1 MTFEEIAKEYFKS
14 WGLSVRK
21 RTSLSHKKSFLYQC
35 GKLLDLDIVDI
46 SKEIIESH
54 LAEMLS
60 RLSQTTVAHWNTRCK
75 NILEYAYKNKYIDSD
90 FYKDIVHIKVKDSLA
105 ISVITENQFKQLI
118 KIAKGQTRHTDLDE
132 KILFLELLFKT
143 GLRHSEAK
151 ALQVYKINFDS
162 NEIRVN
168 QSLYCDIKGKW
179 ELAPTKTPCS
189 NRTIKINKN
198 LAQKLKDFIELKHK
212 NRDDFL
218 FSYEDGSPR
227 TTIFAKELLK
237 KSASILGVKISTHGL
252 RHSHATM
259 LIRNLVPVQLVQKRM
274 GHADPTTTIKTY
286 THLISEDEKIIVDL
300 LEKI

>member
-1 MTFEEIAKEYFKS
+1 MTFREVMEEYFKS
-14 WGLSVRK
+14 WRLSVRES
-21 RTSLSHKKSFLYQC
+21 TSISHKKSFAYQC
-35 GKLLDLDIVDI
+35 GDLLDLDIIDI
-46 SKEIIESH
+46 NKETIENH

-60 RLSQTTVAHWNTRCK
+60 RLAQSTVGHWNARCK
-75 NILEYAYKNKYIDSD
+75 NILEYAYNNKYIEDN
-90 FYKDIVHIKVKDSLA
+90 FYKNIVHIKIKNTFA

-118 KIAKGQTRHTDLDE
+118 KIAKVQSRHTDLEE

-162 NEIRVN
+162 NEIRIN

-189 NRTIKINKN
+189 NRTIKIDKN
-198 LAQKLKDFIELKHK
+198 LALKLKDFIELKNK

-218 FSYEDGSPR
+218 FAYADGSPR
-227 TTIFAKELLK
+227 TTVFAKDLLK
-237 KSASILGVKISTHGL
+237 KSANLLGVKISAHGL

-259 LIRNLVPVQLVQKRM
+259 LIRNLVPIQLVQKRL
-274 GHADPTTTIKTY
+274 GHADPALTIATY

>member
-1 MTFEEIAKEYFKS
+1 MTFKEVTEEYFKS
-14 WGLSVRK
+14 WGLSVRES
-21 RTSLSHKKSFLYQC
+21 TSISHKKSFLYQC
-35 GKLLDLDIVDI
+35 KELLNLNVKDIK
-46 SKEIIESH
+46 KEIIENH
-54 LAEMLS
+54 LRKMLQ
-60 RLSQTTVAHWNTRCK
+60 RLAQSTVAHWNARCRC
-75 NILEYAYKNKYIDSD
+75 ILEYAYKNKYIDSD
-90 FYKDIVHIKVKDSLA
+90 FYKEVIHIKVKNTYA
-105 ISVITENQFKQLI
+105 ISVITETQFKQLI
-118 KIAKGQTRHTDLDE
+118 KIAKVQTRHTDLDE

-151 ALQVYKINFDS
+151 ALQVYKINFDN
-162 NEIRVN
+162 NEIRIN

-189 NRTIKINKN
+189 NRTIKIDKN

-218 FSYEDGSPR
+218 FAYEDGSPR
-227 TTIFAKELLK
+227 TTVFAKELLR
-237 KSASILGVKISTHGL
+237 KSANLLGVKVSAHGL

-259 LIRNLVPVQLVQKRM
+259 LIRNLIPIQLVQKRL

-286 THLISEDEKIIVDL
+286 THLVSEDEKIIVDL

>member
-1 MTFEEIAKEYFKS
+1 MTFKEVTEEYFKS
-14 WGLSVRK
+14 WGLSVRES
-21 RTSLSHKKSFLYQC
+21 TSISHKKSFLYQC
-35 GKLLDLDIVDI
+35 KELLNLNVKDIK
-46 SKEIIESH
+46 KEIIENH
-54 LAEMLS
+54 LGKMLQ
-60 RLSQTTVAHWNTRCK
+60 RLAQSTVAHWNARCRC
-75 NILEYAYKNKYIDSD
+75 ILEYAYKNKYIDSD
-90 FYKDIVHIKVKDSLA
+90 FYKEVIHIKVKNTYA
-105 ISVITENQFKQLI
+105 ISVITETQFKQLI
-118 KIAKGQTRHTDLDE
+118 KIAKVQTRHTDLDE

-151 ALQVYKINFDS
+151 ALQVYKINLDS
-162 NEIRVN
+162 NEIRIN

-189 NRTIKINKN
+189 NRTIKIDKN

-227 TTIFAKELLK
+227 TTVFAKDLLK
-237 KSASILGVKISTHGL
+237 KSANLLGVKVSAHGL

-259 LIRNLVPVQLVQKRM
+259 LIRNLVPIQLVQKRL

-286 THLISEDEKIIVDL
+286 THLVSEDEKIIVDL

>member
-1 MTFEEIAKEYFKS
+1 MTFKEISVEYFKS

-21 RTSLSHKKSFLYQC
+21 RTKQAHKKSFLYQSEE
-35 GKLLDLDIVDI
+35 LLDLDIKEI
-46 SKEIIESH
+46 NKEIIENH
-54 LAEMLS
+54 LAKMLS
-60 RLSQTTVAHWNTRCK
+60 RLSQSTAAHWNAKCK
-75 NILEYAYKNKYIDSD
+75 NILEYAFKNNYIDSD
-90 FYKDIVHIKVKDSLA
+90 FYKNIIHIKVKQTYS
-105 ISVITENQFKQLI
+105 INIITENQFKMLLT
-118 KIAKGQTRHTDLDE
+118 IAKTQTRHKDLDE

-151 ALQVYKINFDS
+151 ALQIYKINFDI

-168 QSLYCDIKGKW
+168 NSLYSDVKGKW

-189 NRTIKINKN
+189 NRIIKIDKN
-198 LAQKLKDFIELKHK
+198 LAQKLKDFIELKSK

-218 FSYEDGSPR
+218 FAYADGSPR
-227 TTIFAKELLK
+227 TTVFAKDLLK
-237 KSASILGVKISTHGL
+237 KSANLLGVKISAHGL

-286 THLISEDEKIIVDL
+286 THLVSEDEKIIVDL

>member
-1 MTFEEIAKEYFKS
+1 MTFKEVTEEYFKS
-14 WGLSVRK
+14 WGLSVRES
-21 RTSLSHKKSFLYQC
+21 TSISHKKSFLYQC
-35 GKLLDLDIVDI
+35 KELLNLNVKDIK
-46 SKEIIESH
+46 KEIIENH
-54 LAEMLS
+54 LRKMLQ
-60 RLSQTTVAHWNTRCK
+60 RLAQSTVAHWNARCRC
-75 NILEYAYKNKYIDSD
+75 ILEYAYKNKYIDSD
-90 FYKDIVHIKVKDSLA
+90 FYKEVIHIKVKNTYA
-105 ISVITENQFKQLI
+105 ISVITETQFKQLI
-118 KIAKGQTRHTDLDE
+118 KIAKVQTRHTDLDE

-151 ALQVYKINFDS
+151 ALQVYKINFDN
-162 NEIRVN
+162 NEIRIN

-189 NRTIKINKN
+189 NRTIKIDKN

-218 FSYEDGSPR
+218 FAYEDGSPR
-227 TTIFAKELLK
+227 TTVFAKELLR
-237 KSASILGVKISTHGL
+237 KSANFLGVKISAHGL

-259 LIRNLVPVQLVQKRM
+259 LIRNLIPIQLVQKRL

-286 THLISEDEKIIVDL
+286 THLVSEDEKIIVDL

>member
-1 MTFEEIAKEYFKS
+1 MTFKEVMEEYFKS
-14 WGLSVRK
+14 WGLSVRLS
-21 RTSLSHKKSFLYQC
+21 TSISHKKSFAYQC
-35 GKLLDLDIVDI
+35 GNLLDLDIIDI
-46 SKEIIESH
+46 SKETIENH

-60 RLSQTTVAHWNTRCK
+60 RLAQSTVAHWNARCRCV
-75 NILEYAYKNKYIDSD
+75 LEYAYKNNYINSE
-90 FYKDIVHIKVKDSLA
+90 FYKEIIHIKVKNTYA
-105 ISVITENQFKQLI
+105 ISVITEKQFKQLI
-118 KIAKGQTRHTDLDE
+118 NIAKAQSRHTDLEE

-151 ALQVYKINFDS
+151 ALQVYKINLDN
-162 NEIRVN
+162 NEIRIN

-179 ELAPTKTPCS
+179 ELASTKTPCS
-189 NRTIKINKN
+189 NRTIKIDKN
-198 LAQKLKDFIELKHK
+198 LALKLKDFIEIKHK

-227 TTIFAKELLK
+227 TTVFAKDLLK
-237 KSASILGVKISTHGL
+237 KSANLLGVKVSAHGL

-259 LIRNLVPVQLVQKRM
+259 LIRNLVPIQLVQKRL
-274 GHADPTTTIKTY
+274 GHADPALTIATY

>member
-1 MTFEEIAKEYFKS
+1 MTFKEVTEEYFKS

-21 RTSLSHKKSFLYQC
+21 STSISHKKTFLYQC
-35 GKLLDLDIVDI
+35 KELLNLNVKEIN
-46 SKEIIESH
+46 KEIIENH
-54 LAEMLS
+54 LAKMLS
-60 RLSQTTVAHWNTRCK
+60 RLSQSTAAHWNAKCK
-75 NILEYAYKNKYIDSD
+75 NILEYAFKNNYIDSD
-90 FYKDIVHIKVKDSLA
+90 FYKNIIHIKVKNTYA
-105 ISVITENQFKQLI
+105 INVITENQFKMLLT
-118 KIAKGQTRHTDLDE
+118 IAKIQTRHKALDE

-143 GLRHSEAK
+143 GIRHSEAK
-151 ALQVYKINFDS
+151 ALQVYKINFDN
-162 NEIRVN
+162 NEIRIN

-189 NRTIKINKN
+189 NRTIKIDKN

-227 TTIFAKELLK
+227 TTVFAKDLLK
-237 KSASILGVKISTHGL
+237 KSANLLGVKISAHGL

-259 LIRNLVPVQLVQKRM
+259 LIRNLVPIQLVQKRL
-274 GHADPTTTIKTY
+274 GHADPALTIATY

>member
-1 MTFEEIAKEYFKS
+1 MTFKEVTEEYFKS
-14 WGLSVRK
+14 WGLSVRES
-21 RTSLSHKKSFLYQC
+21 TSISHKKSFAYQC
-35 GKLLDLDIVDI
+35 GELLDLDIIDI
-46 SKEIIESH
+46 NKETIENH

-60 RLSQTTVAHWNTRCK
+60 RLSQSTVAHWNARCK

-90 FYKDIVHIKVKDSLA
+90 FYKDIVYIKVKNTFA

-118 KIAKGQTRHTDLDE
+118 KIAKVQTRHTDLDE

-151 ALQVYKINFDS
+151 AL
-162 NEIRVN
+162 
-168 QSLYCDIKGKW
+168 
-179 ELAPTKTPCS
+179 PTKTPCS
-189 NRTIKINKN
+189 NRTIKIDKN
-198 LAQKLKDFIELKHK
+198 LAQKLKDFIELKRK

-218 FSYEDGSPR
+218 FSYDDGNPR
-227 TTIFAKELLK
+227 TTIFAKELLR
-237 KSASILGVKISTHGL
+237 KSANLLGVKISAHGL

-259 LIRNLVPVQLVQKRM
+259 LIRNLVPIQLVQKRL
-274 GHADPTTTIKTY
+274 GHADPALTIATY

>member
-1 MTFEEIAKEYFKS
+1 M
-14 WGLSVRK
+14 LQR
-21 RTSLSHKKSFLYQC
+21 
-35 GKLLDLDIVDI
+35 
-46 SKEIIESH
+46 
-54 LAEMLS
+54 LAQS
-60 RLSQTTVAHWNTRCK
+60 TVAHWNARCK
-75 NILEYAYKNKYIDSD
+75 CVLEYAYENNYINSD
-90 FYKDIVHIKVKDSLA
+90 FYKEIIHIKV
-105 ISVITENQFKQLI
+105 N
-118 KIAKGQTRHTDLDE
+118 IAKVQTRHTDLDE

-151 ALQVYKINFDS
+151 ALQVYKINFDN
-162 NEIRVN
+162 NEIRIN

-189 NRTIKINKN
+189 NRTIKIDKN

-218 FSYEDGSPR
+218 FAYEDGSPR
-227 TTIFAKELLK
+227 TTVFAKELLR
-237 KSASILGVKISTHGL
+237 KSANFLGVKISAHGL

-259 LIRNLVPVQLVQKRM
+259 LIRNLIPIQLVQKRL

-286 THLISEDEKIIVDL
+286 THLVSEDEKIIVDL

>member
-1 MTFEEIAKEYFKS
+1 MLLTIAK
-14 WGLSVRK
+14 
-21 RTSLSHKKSFLYQC
+21 T
-35 GKLLDLDIVDI
+35 
-46 SKEIIESH
+46 
-54 LAEMLS
+54 
-60 RLSQTTVAHWNTRCK
+60 
-75 NILEYAYKNKYIDSD
+75 
-90 FYKDIVHIKVKDSLA
+90 
-105 ISVITENQFKQLI
+105 
-118 KIAKGQTRHTDLDE
+118 QTRHKDLDE

-151 ALQVYKINFDS
+151 ALQIYKINFDN

-168 QSLYCDIKGKW
+168 NSLYSDVKGKW

-189 NRTIKINKN
+189 NRIIKIDKN
-198 LAQKLKDFIELKHK
+198 LAQKLKDFIELKSK

-218 FSYEDGSPR
+218 FAYADGSPR
-227 TTIFAKELLK
+227 TTVFAKDLLK
-237 KSASILGVKISTHGL
+237 KSANLLGVKISAHGL

-286 THLISEDEKIIVDL
+286 THLVSEDEKIIVDL

>member
-1 MTFEEIAKEYFKS
+1 MWKN
-14 WGLSVRK
+14 
-21 RTSLSHKKSFLYQC
+21 
-35 GKLLDLDIVDI
+35 LLDLDI
-46 SKEIIESH
+46 KEINKETIENH
-54 LAEMLS
+54 LSKMLE
-60 RLSQTTVAHWNTRCK
+60 RLSQTTVAHWSARCK
-75 NILEYAYKNKYIDSD
+75 NVLDYAYKNRYIDSD
-90 FYKDIVHIKVKDSLA
+90 FYKNIVHIKAKNTFT

-189 NRTIKINKN
+189 NRTIKIDKN
-198 LAQKLKDFIELKHK
+198 IAQKLKDFIELKHK

-237 KSASILGVKISTHGL
+237 KSAHFLGVKISTHGL

-259 LIRNLVPVQLVQKRM
+259 LIRNLVPIQLVQKRL
-274 GHADPTTTIKTY
+274 GHADPALTIATY
-286 THLISEDEKIIVDL
+286 THLISDDEKIIVDL

>member
-1 MTFEEIAKEYFKS
+1 MTFKEVTEEYFKS

-21 RTSLSHKKSFLYQC
+21 STSISHKKSFLYQC
-35 GKLLDLDIVDI
+35 KELIDLNIKDIK
-46 SKEIIESH
+46 KETIENH
-54 LAEMLS
+54 LANMLS
-60 RLSQTTVAHWNTRCK
+60 KLSQTTVAHWSARCK
-75 NILEYAYKNKYIDSD
+75 NVLDYAYKNRYIDSD
-90 FYKDIVHIKVKDSLA
+90 FYKNIAHIKAKNTFA

-118 KIAKGQTRHTDLDE
+118 KIAKEQTRHTDLDE

-162 NEIRVN
+162 NEIRIN

-179 ELAPTKTPCS
+179 ELAPTKTACS
-189 NRTIKINKN
+189 NRTIKIDKN
-198 LAQKLKDFIELKHK
+198 IAQKLKDFIELKHK

-227 TTIFAKELLK
+227 TTVFAKDLLK
-237 KSASILGVKISTHGL
+237 KSANLLEVKISAHGL

-259 LIRNLVPVQLVQKRM
+259 LIRNLVPIQLVQKRL
-274 GHADPTTTIKTY
+274 GHADPALTIATY
-286 THLISEDEKIIVDL
+286 THLISDDEKIIVDL

>member
-179 ELAPTKTPCS
+179 ELSPTKTPCS
-189 NRTIKINKN
+189 NRTIKIDKN

>member
-105 ISVITENQFKQLI
+105 ISVITENQFKKLI
-118 KIAKGQTRHTDLDE
+118 KIAKEQTRHADLDE

-143 GLRHSEAK
+143 GLRHSESK

-162 NEIRVN
+162 DEIRVN
-168 QSLYCDIKGKW
+168 QSLYCDVKGKW

-189 NRTIKINKN
+189 NRTIKIDKN

>member
-1 MTFEEIAKEYFKS
+1 MTFKEIAVEYFKS

-21 RTSLSHKKSFLYQC
+21 RTKQAHKKSFLYQSEE
-35 GKLLDLDIVDI
+35 LLDLDIKEI
-46 SKEIIESH
+46 NKEIIENH
-54 LAEMLS
+54 LAKMLS
-60 RLSQTTVAHWNTRCK
+60 RLSQSTAAHWNAKCK
-75 NILEYAYKNKYIDSD
+75 NILEYAFKNNYIDSD
-90 FYKDIVHIKVKDSLA
+90 FYKNIIHIKVKNTYA
-105 ISVITENQFKQLI
+105 ISVITEIQFKQLI
-118 KIAKGQTRHTDLDE
+118 KIAKVQTRHTDLDE

-143 GLRHSEAK
+143 GIRHSEAK
-151 ALQVYKINFDS
+151 ALQVYKINFDT
-162 NEIRVN
+162 NEVRIN

-189 NRTIKINKN
+189 NRTIKIDKN

-227 TTIFAKELLK
+227 TTVFAKDLLK
-237 KSASILGVKISTHGL
+237 KSANLLGVKISAHGL

-259 LIRNLVPVQLVQKRM
+259 LIRNLVPIQLVQKRL
-274 GHADPTTTIKTY
+274 GHADPALTIATY

>member
-1 MTFEEIAKEYFKS
+1 MTFKEVTEEYFKS
-14 WGLSVRK
+14 WGLSVRES
-21 RTSLSHKKSFLYQC
+21 TSISHKKSFLYQC
-35 GKLLDLDIVDI
+35 KELLDLNIKDIK
-46 SKEIIESH
+46 KETIENH
-54 LAEMLS
+54 LANMLS
-60 RLSQTTVAHWNTRCK
+60 KLSQTTVAHWSARCK
-75 NILEYAYKNKYIDSD
+75 NVLDYAYKNRYIDSD
-90 FYKDIVHIKVKDSLA
+90 FYKNIVHIKAKNTFT

-118 KIAKGQTRHTDLDE
+118 KIAKEQTRHTDLDE

-189 NRTIKINKN
+189 NRTIKIDKN
-198 LAQKLKDFIELKHK
+198 IAQKLKDFIELKHK

-227 TTIFAKELLK
+227 TTVFAKELLR
-237 KSASILGVKISTHGL
+237 KSANLLGVRISAHGL

-259 LIRNLVPVQLVQKRM
+259 LIRNLVPIQLVQKRL
-274 GHADPTTTIKTY
+274 GHADPALTIATY
-286 THLISEDEKIIVDL
+286 THLISDDEKIIIDL